1 MLGLEKFLQAHEDL
15 VVSPVPLDADHVLQF
30 AQLSEHLLQAV
41 IIGDTEPDATLRTCT
56 DGHAENALDIKSPA
70 RKQAAD
76 VGHHARMI
84 VYREF

>member
-41 IIGDTEPDATLRTCT
+41 VGRDAQPDAALHAGPN
-56 DGHAENALDIKSPA
+56 GHAEDALDIESPTGE
-70 RKQAAD
+70 QATD
-76 VGHHARMI
+76 V
-84 VYREF
+84 